1 MNPEL
6 PLRDIHLPEA
16 IGWWPPAPG
25 WWIVLAVTILL
36 GFWLLPHYRAWQKRR
51 IIRRSVEAELQA
63 IDTAFQQ
70 HRNKHQLVQD
80 LSILLRRV
88 AMSLASRQEIAGQV
102 GEQWLQQLD
111 ELANTRLFNTETGR
125 QLITAPYQP
134 EARVDSQALLKICR
148 LWLSQINRRW
158 NHHAHV

>member
-25 WWIVLAVTILL
+25 WWILLAVTILL
-36 GFWLLPHYRAWQKRR
+36 GYWLLRHYRAWQKRR

-63 IDTAFQQ
+63 IDNEFQQ
-70 HRNKHQLVQD
+70 HRNTHQLVQD

-88 AMSLASRQEIAGQV
+88 AMSLASRQKVAGQV

-111 ELANTRLFNTETGR
+111 ELANTRLFDTETGR

-148 LWLSQINRRW
+148 LWLRQINRRW
-158 NHHAHV
+158 DNHAHV